1 MSWNRLVAE
10 RQGFE
15 PWIPFRVYTLSKR
28 APSATRPS
36 LHGESVLQKRQFA
49 VPARTI
55 RACQTML
62 TPCNSIVAYWR
73 TALREAGRRVHAPSC
88 CAPVLL
94 LVVLQLLGQVVRNSH
109 FADGMQLSFK
119 PVDMVL
125 FVIEDL
131 LREITRTIVPHGHTQ
146 LDTLVQAFH

>member
-1 MSWNRLVAE
+1 MAE

-62 TPCNSIVAYWR
+62 TQCNSIVAYWR
-73 TALREAGRRVHAPSC
+73 TALREAGRRAHAPSS

-109 FADGMQLSFK
+109 FADGMQLPFE
-119 PVDMVL
+119 PVNVVL
-125 FVIEDL
+125 FVIENF
-131 LREITRTIVPHGHTQ
+131 LREIARAVVARCRTH
-146 LDTLVQAFH
+146 LDALVQAFH